1 MKQSPLPHATP
12 GYAGTAIFLHWLAA
26 LLVGGTFAL
35 GLLMTDI
42 PGLTP
47 TKLKYFS
54 WHKWIGLTVLL
65 TMLPRLLWRL
75 LRAVPAMPASMG
87 RWQRRAAHLAHLALY
102 CLLLAVPLSGLL
114 YSQAAGVPVV
124 LFGVLDIPALIAPD
138 PGLEGGA
145 EKRALAAELHI
156 AGAGVPACAGRA
168 QAPVCRPRPLAR
180 PACCRF
186 SGPSNKWI
194 QNFFQEKPA

>member
-1 MKQSPLPHATP
+1 MKQSTLPHATP

-65 TMLPRLLWRL
+65 TMLPRLLWRV
-75 LRAVPAMPASMG
+75 LRAVPAMPAGMG

-138 PGLEGGA
+138 PGWKALLKSA
-145 EKRALAAELHI
+145 HWLLNCTLLALVCLHVLAALKHQF
-156 AGAGVPACAGRA
+156 VDRDNLLSRMLPFL
-168 QAPVCRPRPLAR
+168 RP
-180 PACCRF
+180 
-186 SGPSNKWI
+186 K
-194 QNFFQEKPA
+194 Q

>member
-1 MKQSPLPHATP
+1 MQAPTSPRAAP
-12 GYAGTAIFLHWLAA
+12 TAYRYPAIILHWLAA

-65 TMLPRLLWRL
+65 TMLPRIAWRL
-75 LRAVPAMPASMG
+75 LCAVPAMPASMSS
-87 RWQRRAAHLAHLALY
+87 WQQRAAHLAHLTLY
-102 CLLLAVPLSGLL
+102 ALLLAVPVSGLL

-124 LFGVLDIPALIAPD
+124 LFGVFDIPALIAPD
-138 PGLEGGA
+138 PGWKALLKSA
-145 EKRALAAELHI
+145 HWLLNYTLLALVCLHVLAALKHQF
-156 AGAGVPACAGRA
+156 VDRDNLLSRMLPFL
-168 QAPVCRPRPLAR
+168 RP
-180 PACCRF
+180 
-186 SGPSNKWI
+186 K
-194 QNFFQEKPA
+194 Q